1 MHLFAASGP
10 AAARFNGI
18 GNSPTSHGKKLL
30 CIMVLQLHMRA
41 INKKNSYV
49 YEWFLL
55 AFAFLAVMLYRH
67 QESQQACN
75 NLAAAVLKIF

>member
-41 INKKNSYV
+41 NNKKIVMCMSDFY
-49 YEWFLL
+49 WHLPFLL
-55 AFAFLAVMLYRH
+55 
-67 QESQQACN
+67 
-75 NLAAAVLKIF
+75 